1 VSFSI
6 VAPNGTQVVTLTA
19 NQKIAVQ
26 TRGEASIFEL
36 VGFPNY
42 PAQQRAVGRVV
53 NGTFVSSAFTA
64 GATLIVNG
72 GPSGA
77 SFNVGTD
84 PIVGNNGNW
93 QTQGAPVNITDGAG
107 MIFTAAAMLS
117 GIVTATPTEARSIQ
131 LPTVANLAAASNMV
145 INDSFDWSLIT
156 LAAFAL
162 TVTLNG
168 SSTIVGAAATANTA
182 GAVARFRTRRSA
194 SDAFV
199 TYRIG

>member
-53 NGTFVSSAFTA
+53 NGTFVSSAFTS

-77 SFNVGTD
+77 FFNVGTD

-93 QTQGAPVNITDGAG
+93 QRQGAPVNVTDGGSMIMTPAG
-107 MIFTAAAMLS
+107 LLS
-117 GIVTATPTEARSIQ
+117 GIVTATPTQARNVQ
-131 LPTVANLAAASNMV
+131 LPSVADLVAASNMALD
-145 INDSFDWSLIT
+145 DSFDWSLIT

-162 TVTLNG
+162 TVTANG
-168 SSTIVGAAATANTA
+168 SSTIVGSAATGNTA